1 MADDFTRRAARS
13 FRARRLSALERSAA
27 GEAERFGWPAGWLI
41 AMDLPDAESYNRSG
55 KKLWEAGEQE
65 QAIALWREGLER
77 HPDAV
82 ELLTS
87 LAWGLGQR
95 GKVAEGKG
103 LAERAVAARPEDPEA
118 RHVLGVLLFLEGE
131 HEAAV
136 VHYQEAIEQNRGGPA
151 ELTACLH
158 RDLGDAYYT
167 QGDFAQA
174 ARQYQT
180 ALSSGGDKAYCHLW
194 LGWSKHQLGDLEG
207 AAADFAQAAR
217 QYQTALSSGGDKA
230 YCHLWLGWSKHQ
242 LGDLEGAAADF
253 AQAESLSPEWHEPLY
268 AQGQLC
274 CAQGDYRRARYLLER
289 AIELCPGD
297 DEEGQAAA
305 ACELGNALR
314 GLGDLRSAMSRY
326 QEALALDPTHAVARF
341 NLGLAYG
348 ELGDHEAALAAFDV
362 AVQLDPDD
370 PEIQVER
377 GRARAA
383 LGRHDDA
390 LEAYDA
396 ALDMEPDNAEAMSG
410 MGLAYYSLGLYDTA
424 AEHYRSAA
432 QRVPHDPWP
441 RFNLALC
448 LEGAGR
454 HGEADQAM
462 GEAWDLGQENAALCL
477 EIARAITA
485 HGRDPEAAAAAGRR
499 ACALDP
505 ESAEAHDAL
514 ATALYSAGDYDGAL
528 TAAREAFRLLP
539 EAAEYVYHLGLI
551 HEARGDLLAARE
563 SFEHALVLSPG
574 FEEAEE
580 ALRRLGDLH

>member
-55 KKLWEAGEQE
+55 RRLWETGEQE

-131 HEAAV
+131 YEAAV

-207 AAADFAQAAR
+207 AAADFAQA
-217 QYQTALSSGGDKA
+217 
-230 YCHLWLGWSKHQ
+230 
-242 LGDLEGAAADF
+242 
-253 AQAESLSPEWHEPLY
+253 ESLSPEWHEPLY

-274 CAQGDYRRARYLLER
+274 CAQGDYRRARHLLER
-289 AIELCPGD
+289 AIQLCPGD

-348 ELGDHEAALAAFDV
+348 ELGDNEAALAAFDV

-485 HGRDPEAAAAAGRR
+485 HGRDPEAAAAAARR